1 MSADIKVEGV
11 EDLVAQ
17 LKAMEPKQ
25 SEVKAMLALAA
36 EPIRAEAANVIPRTE
51 VPRQKTAKNSWRT
64 GQHLADNVVVDS
76 ASSAVGVTFNGGLQN
91 GPFFYGK
98 FGEYGR
104 EHETPRYWLQT
115 AADAK
120 ATEAENILE
129 SELKKK
135 VEGRT

>member
-1 MSADIKVEGV
+1 MSAEVKIVGI

-17 LKAMEPKQ
+17 LKAMEPKR

-36 EPIRAEAANVIPRTE
+36 EPIRAEAANTIPRTAS
-51 VPRQKTAKNSWRT
+51 PRQATAKNSWRT

-104 EHETPRYWLQT
+104 ERETPRYWLQT

-120 ATEAENILE
+120 ASDAENILE
-129 SELKKK
+129 TELKKK
-135 VEGRT
+135 VGG

>member
-1 MSADIKVEGV
+1 MSADIKIEGI

-17 LKAMEPKQ
+17 LKAMQPKPN
-25 SEVKAMLALAA
+25 EVKAMLELAA
-36 EPIRAEAANVIPRTE
+36 EPIRAEAANTIPRTAS
-51 VPRQKTAKNSWRT
+51 PRQATAKNSWRT
-64 GQHLADNVVVDS
+64 GQHLADNVVVDT
-76 ASSAVGVTFNGGLQN
+76 ASSFVGVTFNGGIQN

-120 ATEAENILE
+120 ASDAENILE

-135 VEGRT
+135 VGG